1 MTDGGFTEPFR
12 TYAPADWQ
20 GQQSTQLIHGD
31 FVAPD
36 VRNFSTSAHEI
47 GVHVK
52 CNTLHDFY
60 PGNDRA
66 GRSERVYTFNRK
78 MGCRAHRTEPEFR
91 DMRGV
96 GQLTEYAAGIA
107 DPSTLTFK
115 KPMRNELATTTM
127 TRGAKMLTQQ
137 GLPVPG
143 PRSTRSARSNV
154 SIKADEPRTLLPSE
168 FQNAPAS
175 APPMMQQLSG
185 REGKP
190 VLQQLSGRQQP
201 SGRQPSGRSG
211 GSNMTH
217 GAPEW
222 NFGKLPGY
230 TTHNTEYG
238 IFPDVRPA
246 PAGRSISGFPH
257 RIFQDFY

>member
-91 DMRGV
+91 DMRGI
-96 GQLTEYAAGIA
+96 GQLTEYAAGIS

-115 KPMRNELATTTM
+115 KPAFKELATTTM

-137 GLPVPG
+137 GLPVPA

-154 SIKADEPRTLLPSE
+154 SIKADEPRTLLPADLKPGA
-168 FQNAPAS
+168 APAS
-175 APPMMQQLSG
+175 APAAPGMKQPMQQLSG
-185 REGKP
+185 R
-190 VLQQLSGRQQP
+190 
-201 SGRQPSGRSG
+201 SG
-211 GSNMTH
+211 GSTMTH

-238 IFPDVRPA
+238 VFPDVRPV

>member
-20 GQQSTQLIHGD
+20 GQLTTQIIHGD
-31 FVAPD
+31 FVKPD

-52 CNTLHDFY
+52 SNTLADYY
-60 PGNDRA
+60 PKNDRA
-66 GRSERVYTFNRK
+66 GRSERVYTFMRK

-115 KPMRNELATTTM
+115 RPSHFEPATLTM
-127 TRGAKMLTQQ
+127 TRGAKMLTQDM
-137 GLPVPG
+137 GA
-143 PRSTRSARSNV
+143 RSSRSNRSHISVRSAGQGRE
-154 SIKADEPRTLLPSE
+154 EPRTIM
-168 FQNAPAS
+168 
-175 APPMMQQLSG
+175 APPVDAKSETRSRSSRGAMGQDRAPM
-185 REGKP
+185 
-190 VLQQLSGRQQP
+190 
-201 SGRQPSGRSG
+201 PSGRSG
-211 GSNMTH
+211 GSNDYP
-217 GAPEW
+217 APEW

-238 IFPDVRPA
+238 IFPDVKPA
-246 PAGRSISGFPH
+246 VAGRSQSGFPH
-257 RIFQDFY
+257 RIFTDFY